1 MKTPS
6 TSSLRI
12 FTALCVSLI
21 FASFSAA
28 NPKEELAA
36 AIDKIFNASTYA
48 WVASTEM
55 ANAPFP
61 SAKSEGVAE
70 KDGYTVV
77 TRTMNGTT
85 TQSVAK
91 GNRLVTQN
99 RDGDWLTPDEM
110 RARFGG
116 GRGTTSGGS
125 PTTRAPGGQPSGVR
139 VSTGFMTESMS
150 PITRV
155 KFLVPK
161 LANLQLSE
169 GALVATVAGDAAQ
182 TWFSSNGA
190 STTTFGP
197 KYTAATV
204 KFWLKENELTK
215 YSLSYS
221 AKITRPDD
229 DETEVN
235 TTMIIDFKNVGT
247 AKIEVP
253 AAAKQKLTP

>member
-1 MKTPS
+1 MLPS
-6 TSSLRI
+6 PTSSVRI
-12 FTALCVSLI
+12 FTAICVSLS

-28 NPKEELAA
+28 NPKEDLAA
-36 AIDKIFNASTYA
+36 AIDKIFNAPTYA
-48 WVASTEM
+48 WTATTEM

-61 SAKSEGVAE
+61 GAKSEGVAE

-91 GNRLVTQN
+91 GNRLVTRN
-99 RDGDWLTPDEM
+99 REGDWLTPDEM

-116 GRGTTSGGS
+116 ARGPNSGGS
-125 PTTRAPGGQPSGVR
+125 PTTRAPDGQTSGVR
-139 VSTGFMTESMS
+139 VSAGFMTESMS
-150 PITRV
+150 PATRA

-161 LANLQLSE
+161 LADLKLSD

-182 TWFSSNGA
+182 TWFTPNGA
-190 STTTFGP
+190 STPKFGP
-197 KYTAATV
+197 KYSAATV

-215 YSLSYS
+215 YSLSYT
-221 AKITRPDD
+221 AKITRPDGE
-229 DETEVN
+229 ETEVN
-235 TTMIIDFKNVGT
+235 TTMVIDFKNVGT

-253 AAAKQKLTP
+253 AAAKQKLTL